1 MPTCARV
8 RAHELVTA
16 HLDDSVGAA
25 NQSDQ
30 KKQRCCFEAR
40 PGAVRTTGRSAEL
53 DDKRQCRR
61 ARGVSVSAS
70 GTGGIRANMRS

>member
-30 KKQRCCFEAR
+30 KKQRCCFEACCFDWR
-40 PGAVRTTGRSAEL
+40 VSVTSDAEEKVPTGR
-53 DDKRQCRR
+53 R
-61 ARGVSVSAS
+61 ADSL
-70 GTGGIRANMRS
+70 